1 MSGSIRSLFFSASLL
16 FLATFAAACG
26 ASARPYVSVVGA
38 GPTQAGGIADRHALL
53 VVVEIHN
60 PTETALRLSELSYT
74 LARRGVAQSTRG
86 TIRLRDTVA
95 PGKTSTVD
103 IEVPLSSASA
113 SASADAAYD
122 IRGRLRGYAGET
134 ELQWKI
140 SAESVPPRAVD

>member
-1 MSGSIRSLFFSASLL
+1 MPGHIRSLFFSASLL

-38 GPTQAGGIADRHALL
+38 GPSQAGGVAERRALL

-74 LARRGVAQSTRG
+74 LARRGVAESTRG

-103 IEVPLSSASA
+103 IEVPLSAA
-113 SASADAAYD
+113 AVATDAAYD

-140 SAESVPPRAVD
+140 AAESVPPRAVE